1 MCIYKV
7 LQIEIN
13 TVRSKMNI
21 THNIII
27 RQGILF
33 TYDNFTS
40 IVAGIEEGRN
50 AYSNIRK
57 ISILLLSCGFA
68 EVIFFV
74 LAILFNLPM
83 PLVAIQLLWLNLI
96 KLTMILISH
105 K

>member
-13 TVRSKMNI
+13 TVRLKMNI

-40 IVAGIEEGRN
+40 MVYFE
-50 AYSNIRK
+50 
-57 ISILLLSCGFA
+57 
-68 EVIFFV
+68 
-74 LAILFNLPM
+74 
-83 PLVAIQLLWLNLI
+83 
-96 KLTMILISH
+96 
-105 K
+105 